1 MNKIE
6 LCAALAEKVD
16 ISKKDAEKFVTAFT
30 DIVRDTLANGEDVK
44 IPGLGT
50 YTVTDRPE
58 RMGRNPK
65 TGEPALIKASKAA
78 KFKASVAL
86 KEALNG

>member
-16 ISKKDAEKFVTAFT
+16 ISKKDAEKFVTALT
-30 DIVRDTLANGEDVK
+30 DIVRDTLAEGEDVR
-44 IPGLGT
+44 IAGFGT
-50 YTVTDRPE
+50 YTITDRPE

-65 TGEPALIKASKAA
+65 TGEPALIVASKAP
-78 KFKASVAL
+78 KFKASAAL
-86 KEALNG
+86 KDALNG

>member
-16 ISKKDAEKFVTAFT
+16 ISKKDAEKFVTALT
-30 DIVRDTLANGEDVK
+30 DIVRDTLAEGEDVR
-44 IPGLGT
+44 IAGFGT
-50 YTVTDRPE
+50 YTITDRPE

-65 TGEPALIKASKAA
+65 TGEPALIAASKAP
-78 KFKASVAL
+78 KFKASAAL
-86 KEALNG
+86 KDALNG